1 MRIQGKRLLIF
12 GISCLCSMIFF
23 GSQLAE
29 AKEKDKTSCYDSSVT
44 LTPEEQRIEDGKP
57 IPQQILEDSEFT
69 QYVDKFKRDL
79 CSAKSEKQAEKLIKR
94 HGTKLW
100 KTAVDRAQGKRPD
113 LGELDTYDDR
123 PLYWARLS
131 MTSALRQWNPDFE
144 VTEEKR
150 AQLMKKLEYTSR
162 GITTIHFPKG
172 ERVKRVLVSGFDP
185 YRLEQEFRR
194 TNPSGASGL
203 QLDGRWVL
211 TDDGL
216 AVIQAANFPVR
227 WDDFE
232 EGIVEDTF
240 GPFLKEGPKR
250 VDLMMTISQGG
261 PRKMAIEGYAGR
273 WHTGADNKL
282 EERAEVTP
290 TVSNWPMPE
299 PLPEF
304 IETTLPFEEMIAAG
318 TGPWPVFR
326 NDEVCEW
333 LPPNYED
340 PAVCHDGGPT
350 SGSKARAGGGG
361 SYLSNESMYRS
372 NRVRLGLG
380 AMDIPGGHLHIA
392 AQEFYPEDKSVYIT
406 DEFKEF
412 RKDTVD
418 QTVELVK
425 AAARGI
431 E

>member
-1 MRIQGKRLLIF
+1 LF
-12 GISCLCSMIFF
+12 GNSDPV
-23 GSQLAE
+23 E
-29 AKEKDKTSCYDSSVT
+29 AKNGTSCYDTSVP
-44 LTPEEQRIEDGKP
+44 LTAEEQRIEDGQP
-57 IPQQILEDSEFT
+57 IPQQLLEDSEFT
-69 QYVDKFKRDL
+69 QYVDKFNRDL
-79 CSAKSEKQAEKLIKR
+79 CSVKSTPQAERVIKQN
-94 HGTKLW
+94 GTQLW
-100 KTAVDRAQGKRPD
+100 KTAIDRAQGKRKD
-113 LGELDTYDDR
+113 LGDLDRYDDR
-123 PLYWARLS
+123 PLYWARLH
-131 MTSALRQWNPDFE
+131 MTSALRQWNPNFE

-150 AQLMKKLEYTSR
+150 AQLMKSLEYTSR
-162 GITTIHFPKG
+162 GITSIDFPKG
-172 ERVKRVLVSGFDP
+172 KRVKKILVSGFDP

-203 QLDGRWVL
+203 QLDGRWVW
-211 TDDGL
+211 TKDGL

-240 GPFLKEGPKR
+240 GPYLKKGPKQ

-282 EERAEVTP
+282 EERSEVIP
-290 TVSNWPMPE
+290 PVDHWPMPA

-304 IETTLPFEEMIAAG
+304 IETTLPYEEMINAE

-333 LPPNYED
+333 LPPNYEKE
-340 PAVCHDGGPT
+340 AYVCHDGGPT
-350 SGSKARAGGGG
+350 PGSKARQGGGG

-372 NRVRLGLG
+372 NRVRIGLG
-380 AMDIPGGHLHIA
+380 AHDIPGGHLHIA
-392 AQEFYPEDKSVYIT
+392 AQEFYPEDKSVYMT
-406 DEFKEF
+406 DEFQEF
-412 RKDTVD
+412 RKNTVD